1 MVLLQYDLRV
11 HECDAYWSI
20 KTMNRDIFN
29 TNWRIIHQ
37 GNDNA
42 QKCCKAER
50 IRKECP
56 SLLGNIAFGG
66 VGLHITNLRHHG
78 ANGKCISSCISPV
91 WYPFTRWR
99 IKSETNA
106 VQRQPGET
114 AKSWEIE
121 RFEKRKPTCKRTSCD
136 LHSPLRRLR
145 TFHWDWMKFSCLWDQ
160 WISHSPSN
168 KCNQQPGTKNLR

>member
-56 SLLGNIAFGG
+56 SLLGNIAFG
-66 VGLHITNLRHHG
+66 VGERDCPSQTLGTMGPNGQWQMHKLLHF
-78 ANGKCISSCISPV
+78 SSLV
-91 WYPFTRWR
+91 PFYQV
-99 IKSETNA
+99 E
-106 VQRQPGET
+106 
-114 AKSWEIE
+114 
-121 RFEKRKPTCKRTSCD
+121 
-136 LHSPLRRLR
+136 
-145 TFHWDWMKFSCLWDQ
+145 DQ
-160 WISHSPSN
+160 IGN
-168 KCNQQPGTKNLR
+168 KCSTKTARWDSKELGDWTFWEEETDLQEDLLRFTLST